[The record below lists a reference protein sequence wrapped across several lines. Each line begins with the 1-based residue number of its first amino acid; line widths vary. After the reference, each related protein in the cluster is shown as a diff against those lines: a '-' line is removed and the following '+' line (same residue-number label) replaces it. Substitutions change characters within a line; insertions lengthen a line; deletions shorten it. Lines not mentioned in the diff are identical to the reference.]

1 MTADVRKIQKT
12 GRNTFIVSLPKAWA
26 DAKGVRQGTAAY
38 VEPLADGSLRVDVQ
52 GTQGSRSAAV
62 DADGPQA
69 LRSVIAAY
77 VAGAEHVVL
86 NGRKAAELAE
96 AARGYLVAVEVVSEA
111 RQQATLRVY
120 ASGQEYALSTLLR
133 RLHAVNLSLFDAAE
147 ASFSKPTEAS
157 ETARRREREANRLYT
172 LALRGMG
179 MEGKPASRFEALAA
193 NALEN
198 VADELEQ
205 FVSEKP
211 RHSKALLAQ
220 VRAAYE
226 QTASEFFDGRA
237 GDAASL
243 AQNDLE
249 GDLES
254 LRAKS
259 ALEWARLNDVLRY
272 CVELE
277 DTAADVAAAK
287 ALTEGR
293 VDLSGQMVP
302 PGKVAKAQGPQ
313 GSRSPAR
320 RQEKS

>member
-26 DAKGVRQGTAAY
+26 DAKGVRQGTQAF
-38 VEPLADGSLRVDVQ
+38 VEPLPDGSLRVDVQ
-52 GTQGSRSAAV
+52 GTQGARSAAV

-69 LRSVIAAY
+69 LRAVIAAY

-86 NGRKAAELAE
+86 NGRGAAELAE
-96 AARGYLVAVEVVSEA
+96 AARNHLAAVDVVSEA
-111 RQQATLRVY
+111 PRQATLRVY

-133 RLHAVNLSLFDAAE
+133 RLHAVNVSLFDTAETAFSRPAE
-147 ASFSKPTEAS
+147 AV

-179 MEGKPASRFEALAA
+179 IENKAASRFETLAA

-205 FVSEKP
+205 FVSERP
-211 RHSKALLAQ
+211 RHSKVLLAE

-226 QTASEFFDGRA
+226 ETAAEFFDGRA

-243 AQNDLE
+243 AQDGLE
-249 GDLES
+249 RDFES
-254 LRAKS
+254 LRDKS

-313 GSRSPAR
+313 GSHPPAR